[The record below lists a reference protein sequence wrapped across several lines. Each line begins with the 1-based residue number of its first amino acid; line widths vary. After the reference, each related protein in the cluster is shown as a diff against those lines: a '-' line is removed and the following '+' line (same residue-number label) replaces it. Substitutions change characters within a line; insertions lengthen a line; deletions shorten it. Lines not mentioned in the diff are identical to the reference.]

1 MEVSEESERASWGLV
16 EEATVRVQAGVE
28 VPRPR
33 RVLPVPAFGKIA
45 SINGPV
51 EVANLESAIPPPPDP
66 QALPVD
72 PTNPEAMLR
81 QPSERLETKSLEV
94 EAVPVMAR
102 EVEVALVVVEFKP
115 VKF

>member
-51 EVANLESAIPPPPDP
+51 EVA
-66 QALPVD
+66 
-72 PTNPEAMLR
+72 
-81 QPSERLETKSLEV
+81 K
-94 EAVPVMAR
+94 
-102 EVEVALVVVEFKP
+102 
-115 VKF
+115 